1 MRTDKNEL
9 NKYRTYVNEVLG
21 DIKEEILE
29 QYFGD
34 SREEYFS
41 DNDSKEYRDGAIEA
55 ADYIIKMIDKYKA
68 ESEE

>member
-68 ESEE
+68 GSEE